1 MSHVNA
7 TFHPSSTTP
16 SSGVAHPPLP
26 VLSPFPVL
34 TWTTGCR
41 ASKAHCPQSALAQ
54 LSRGEVAAA
63 VLARLIGRISNRL
76 LLPFPWKKPPVVST
90 GSYRTRSGCF
100 PHHCCRR
107 RKGLWDLGQP
117 PPPSI
122 HIPRGESTGHR
133 SLRCGPGPCCRR
145 LPTEPTLRLDSQQ
158 QQPPGNF
165 EE

>member
-107 RKGLWDLGQP
+107 RKGLWDLGQHP
-117 PPPSI
+117 PPQHPHPQRRI
-122 HIPRGESTGHR
+122 HWAPEPAVRTWALLQTSPHR
-133 SLRCGPGPCCRR
+133 ANPEAGLTAAATTQE
-145 LPTEPTLRLDSQQ
+145 L
-158 QQPPGNF
+158 
-165 EE
+165 

>member
-107 RKGLWDLGQP
+107 RKGLWDLGQHP
-117 PPPSI
+117 PPA
-122 HIPRGESTGHR
+122 STSPEENPLGTGA
-133 SLRCGPGPCCRR
+133 CGMDLGPAVDVS
-145 LPTEPTLRLDSQQ
+145 PQSQ
-158 QQPPGNF
+158 P
-165 EE
+165 